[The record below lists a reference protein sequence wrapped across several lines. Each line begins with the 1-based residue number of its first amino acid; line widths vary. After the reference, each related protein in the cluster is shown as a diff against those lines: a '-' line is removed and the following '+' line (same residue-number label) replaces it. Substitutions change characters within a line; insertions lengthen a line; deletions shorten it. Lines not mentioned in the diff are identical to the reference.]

1 MERVLVIGCPGSGK
15 SVFSRKLRDRT
26 GLPLIHLDR
35 LYWDRDGTT
44 VPPTVFSE
52 RLTLALEQE
61 RWIIDGN
68 YASTMER
75 RLQACDTVFF
85 LDYPMEVCL
94 AGIEARKGQL
104 RSDLPWR
111 EAETPDTEFLQ
122 FVRRF
127 SADSRPVILS
137 LMERYP
143 EKDWK
148 VFLSRE
154 QAQRYLNGL
163 ET

>member
-1 MERVLVIGCPGSGK
+1 VETFYADTEAAPAWAYQAAVNLELVGVIQTDEVGA
-15 SVFSRKLRDRT
+15 
-26 GLPLIHLDR
+26 
-35 LYWDRDGTT
+35 
-44 VPPTVFSE
+44 
-52 RLTLALEQE
+52 LALEQE

-94 AGIEARKGQL
+94 AGIEACKGQL

-111 EAETPDTEFLQ
+111 EAETPDTEFLR